1 MPTLDPA
8 ALEHLASLATLK
20 SLDIRNTG
28 PGDLSPGPLG
38 FCALMG
44 LSFYRAPFQFIADLI
59 HGLSNSPVASLYLG
73 CRDLPT
79 ENTMTLC
86 LVLSTGIA
94 HSMLSD
100 LQMKNCCYV
109 HRPDMACGF
118 DGHAIS
124 PLFCFCCM
132 QNLEMSTPGRFQL
145 DDAIATV
152 WDLAQAFPELRHLS
166 LRTCTAVHYAPHLTL
181 DGLWAFA
188 VHCLQLTAMHIA
200 FNATVIPPSI
210 DSESA
215 TPYAFPTKLTE
226 LDVLNSQIS
235 SSSHVSQFLLD
246 IFPILVTL
254 VRYREPTQEGFTAED
269 CENWDRVRDLLP
281 ILADARREE

>member
-1 MPTLDPA
+1 MDLHMPTLDPA

-20 SLDIRNTG
+20 SLDIRNAG

-38 FCALMG
+38 FCALTG
-44 LSFYRAPFQFIADLI
+44 LSFYTAPFQFIADLI

-79 ENTMTLC
+79 ENTMTLR

-94 HSMLSD
+94 HS
-100 LQMKNCCYV
+100 KNCYYV
-109 HRPDMACGF
+109 HCPDMACGF

-124 PLFCFCCM
+124 PLFCFGCM
-132 QNLEMSTPGRFQL
+132 QNLEMSAPGRFQL
-145 DDAIATV
+145 DDATV

-166 LRTCTAVHYAPHLTL
+166 LRICTAVHYAPHLTH

-188 VHCLQLTAMHIA
+188 VHCPQLTAMHIA

-215 TPYAFPTKLTE
+215 TPDAFPTKLTE

-235 SSSHVSQFLLD
+235 SPSHVARFLLD

-254 VRYREPTQEGFTAED
+254 VRNREPTQEGFTAED

-281 ILADARREE
+281 IRILADARREE